1 MTSVAERHDAVLAE
15 QARFA
20 QGRGAT
26 APQWL
31 RDLRARGAARFAAL
45 GFPTVRQEEWRFT
58 NVGPI
63 AETTFRLGEAAP
75 TNASELA
82 SRVSIPSVAARLVIL
97 NGRFAPE
104 LSDVRAL
111 PGGVVAG
118 SLARHLA
125 GDAPQAAHLGQV
137 PWEQAPFVA
146 LNIAFLEDGAF
157 IAVPANTIVEHPIHV
172 IVINGGAG
180 KTMAH
185 PRMLIVVGANS
196 QACVAQ
202 TFLGAAGECHWT
214 NVVTEVSL
222 GENATLDLV
231 TDQRETDTAYHTAA
245 LHVHLQRSSTFR
257 SRTVILGGKLL
268 RNDVMAVMAGEGA
281 HCALDGC
288 YLVDGER
295 LVDNHT
301 TIDHATPHCTSHELY
316 KGILDGRARAVFNG
330 RIIVRE
336 DAQKTD
342 AKQTNRALLLSDA
355 AMINSNPQLE
365 IFADDVKCTHG
376 AAIGQLDE
384 EALFYLRA
392 RGLTVKDARDML
404 IHAYAGEVLEGISI
418 ESLRHQLE
426 RELFVQLDRDLADH
440 AIPAHQPSP
449 GLRRSA
455 EASAEAEAGSL
466 K

>member
-1 MTSVAERHDAVLAE
+1 MTTVAERHDAVLAE

-26 APQWL
+26 SPQWL
-31 RDLRARGAARFAAL
+31 RDLRARGVARFAAL
-45 GFPTVRQEEWRFT
+45 GFPSVRLEEWRFT
-58 NVGPI
+58 NIAPI
-63 AETTFRLGEAAP
+63 ADTAFRLGEAAP
-75 TNASELA
+75 TNAAQLA
-82 SRVSIPSVAARLVIL
+82 TRVSIPSPSARLVIL
-97 NGRFAPE
+97 NGHFAPE
-104 LSDVRAL
+104 LSHTDAL
-111 PGGVVAG
+111 PAGVVAG
-118 SLARHLA
+118 SLARNLA
-125 GDAPQAAHLGQV
+125 SDSPEVAHLGQV
-137 PWEQAPFVA
+137 PWEHAPFVA
-146 LNIAFLEDGAF
+146 LNTAFLEDGAF
-157 IAVPANTIVEHPIHV
+157 ISVPANTIVEHPIHV
-172 IVINGGAG
+172 VVINGGAG

-185 PRMLIVVGANS
+185 PRTLITVGSNS
-196 QACVAQ
+196 HVRVAQ
-202 TFLGAAGECHWT
+202 TFLGAAGECHFT
-214 NVVTEVSL
+214 NTVTEVSL

-231 TDQRETDTAYHTAA
+231 TDQRETDTAYHMAA
-245 LHVHLQRSSTFR
+245 MHVHQQRSSTFR

-268 RNDVMAVMAGEGA
+268 RNDVMAVLAGEGA

-342 AKQTNRALLLSDA
+342 AKQTNRALLLSDE

-392 RGLTVKDARDML
+392 RGLTLRDARDML
-404 IHAYAGEVLEGISI
+404 IHAYVGEVLEGISI
-418 ESLRHQLE
+418 ESLRNQLE

-440 AIPAHQPSP
+440 GDPANQPSP

-455 EASAEAEAGSL
+455 EASAEAEAGSI